1 MYCFDQAA
9 GRLNAS
15 VASENRSTFSSDIAP
30 QYPALHA
37 AYAQLFTTR
46 PGAREVSERRYCR
59 AVACARNAQQLP
71 KPRCVAR
78 PTSLHSYAA
87 GEGGCGLAMGA
98 PIGCPCE
105 RDEQR
110 PSATPTAGAMG
121 HRPSTGGALRDER
134 AVGAGPEARG
144 HASSQF
150 GEPHPLQDLGLR
162 TLARGPRQEPAAG
175 VSAATLG

>member
-1 MYCFDQAA
+1 MRSSF
-9 GRLNAS
+9 LS
-15 VASENRSTFSSDIAP
+15 LVALRV
-30 QYPALHA
+30 Q
-37 AYAQLFTTR
+37 
-46 PGAREVSERRYCR
+46 
-59 AVACARNAQQLP
+59 
-71 KPRCVAR
+71 PRCIHT
-78 PTSLHSYAA
+78 PP
-87 GEGGCGLAMGA
+87 GKGGCGLAMGA
-98 PIGCPCE
+98 PIGWPCE

-175 VSAATLG
+175 VSAATLLPLPLPLATSRHRERRKRGAPGDRDHFLGRAGQPWSWPWRQASPRAVAVEQSKAPGSENP